1 MADGSAKSARPTGD
15 TVKRALAR
23 IDELERELATLRA
36 ADDPVAIVGIG
47 CRFPGAEG
55 PDAFWRMLVTGTD
68 ATGPVPADR
77 WTAEAFYDAD
87 PSAAGRSYARAGGYL
102 ARSPEEFDAAAFGI
116 MPVEAHALDP
126 QQRMLLEVSL
136 EAFEHAG
143 LAPERLKGS
152 RTGVFVG
159 LSQSDYASHT
169 VFSGAPE
176 GITAYDVT
184 GSIGSTAAGRLSY
197 VWDLR
202 GPAVAVD
209 TACSSSLVA
218 VDMAVQALRRQE
230 ADTALAGGV
239 NVILGPETGICFSRM
254 QALSPDGTCKTFA
267 ADADGFARAEGCG
280 LVVLKRLSD
289 AQRDGDRV
297 LGVIRATCVN
307 QDGRSNGLTAP
318 SVEAQ
323 KALLAE
329 SLSRAGLNSTDI
341 GYLEAHGTGT
351 PLGDPIEIE
360 AVEAVLLK
368 DRPKTAPLVVGS
380 VKTNIGHAETAA
392 GIAGLIKAVLA
403 LGHETIPPHLH
414 CDTPSP
420 HIPWDRLPLT
430 VPREAVSWP
439 RGASPRRAGVSS
451 FGFGG
456 TNVHVIVEEAPPVPP
471 AEDIAPGPAALCLSA
486 RTPEGL
492 AALSARWVEWL
503 AANPDLPAP
512 AIATAALRE
521 RTRHPHRLSVTAA
534 SPAALAE
541 ALGKAKPGRAE
552 ARPRVVFAFT
562 GQGSQFA
569 GMGADLY
576 AAEPAF
582 RKAFDAC
589 AEHFRAPLGLWLPDV
604 VFATGDEAAERLR
617 RTGLAQPAL
626 FAVEW
631 ALAALLKS
639 RGVTPWAVVGHSIGE
654 YPAAVLAGVM
664 SLADACALVAARAG
678 AMDALPEGGAMV
690 AAQADEA
697 TVRAAL
703 EKASPDGAAAIAAI
717 NAPKRVVI
725 SGEAEAVAAVVAT
738 LEADGIRSTALKV
751 SHAFHSPRMDA
762 ALPAVEAAAQGVTL
776 KAPRLPFASTLTGDA
791 SADLTA
797 AGYWSRQLRAPV
809 RFADACAHLAD
820 QGATLFLEVG
830 PGPVLTMLGPQAT
843 PGTPWTAC
851 LERGKD
857 GPARFA
863 EALGRLFVHGAPVTA
878 PGWGRPPTLPTLPYT
893 VFERRRFWRPR
904 TITPTP
910 TPSQPAPLPAP
921 QTPTRQETP
930 MTQTAATDAIRSA
943 LLDILRAN
951 SGLADIDPAVNLI
964 ELGLD
969 SLMLMSTRQQ
979 IAERWG
985 LEIPISDFIETLNT
999 ADAIAA
1005 HIAAHGDPATVAVAA
1020 PVQAAPAAP
1029 VQAAAPAGSG
1039 LVEWLTETIKA
1050 DAGLETVDPDANL
1063 IEVGIDSL
1071 ILMTAR
1077 QQITETFGIEI
1088 PISHF
1093 FEDLDTLRKIAAHLE
1108 ARSARLAGAPAP
1120 AAAAAREGLTCSIT
1134 ARRAP
1139 APAAAASMPAPA
1151 QVAPQMP
1158 AMPAA
1163 PAEGLPQ
1170 LFAAQLQALTTL
1182 MAQQNAL
1189 LSGQPAS
1196 PAAAPAAP
1204 APLPPAA
1211 PAPMSPATRPAT
1223 TASPAPGVSVP
1234 ASVGQPETFVPYK
1247 AIRTDE
1253 DKAAIDS
1260 LQKQHLKDLAEAYTA
1275 ITGGSKERTQRF
1287 RQFLANNRN
1296 IAGFRPSW
1304 KEMVYQLVV
1313 EHAEGSRIREVG
1325 GREFIDLTMGFG
1337 VHLFGHKFKPIHEAV
1352 AQEWTKGAPLGP
1364 MWDLAGP
1371 VAEDICAMTGMERVA
1386 FYNTGTEAVMVALRI
1401 ARTATQRSR
1410 IVIFEGSYHGSFD
1423 GILALRREKDGQPVA
1438 VPGSP
1443 GTPQS
1448 MVDDV
1453 VVLRYDDPA
1462 SLDYIRTHG
1471 PELAGV
1477 LVEPVQSRRP
1487 DMRPQAFLQ
1496 ELRAITEQTGTCLI
1510 FDEVVSGFRVHSGG
1524 AQAVFGVRADLATY
1538 GKVIGG
1544 GLPVGLVAGKA
1555 AFMDAV
1561 DGGYWRYGDDS
1572 YPTKRNTFVAG
1583 TFCHHP
1589 LVLAAMRAVLDT
1601 LKAEGPELH
1610 ERLNRKTS
1618 DLCARINRFMED
1630 NDVAIRVAN
1639 FGSLFRFFL
1648 RGDADLLFY
1657 HLIARGIYVWE
1668 GRNCFLST
1676 AHTDE
1681 DIEAVY
1687 RAVVESVEALRAG
1700 GFLPR
1705 AHAAG
1710 GQPKTAHAPALP
1722 AAPATPARAESKGLK
1737 RTPADIV
1744 KYLAPETIHRTE
1756 VSVPLPDPAEMARTR
1771 TDFSLYCFASA
1782 EDGGEE
1788 GYRILLDA
1796 AKFADINGFAAIWV
1810 PERHFHA
1817 FGGLSPNPAVAGG
1830 AIVAVTERVRLRTG
1844 CSVTLLH
1851 HPVRYAEDW
1860 AMIDRMSGGRVDI
1873 GVALGWN
1880 PNDFVFTPDNFDRR
1894 NEILPEMLDTVRR
1907 LWRGETV
1914 TFNGGKGE
1922 PVPVEI
1928 FPKPVNGDIPLW
1940 FTAPKNPDTFVL
1952 CGRQGVPLLTY
1963 LETMSVEDLA
1973 ERIRL
1978 YHAAWKEAGHPGR
1991 GYVTLMMHTLVLP
2004 DAEEARA
2011 LARPAL
2017 KKYLRS
2023 AWGLRSQLV
2032 GSLGM
2037 GLDAA
2042 DENDVEAMLDRSVDR
2057 YLDGVSLIGSPET
2070 CAEVVA
2076 TCKRIGVD
2084 ELTCLI
2090 DFGLDEDTV
2099 RRGLPHLAELK
2110 DLTQGAPDSDAPTP
2124 GKAPASK
2131 AVADKK
2137 EALAAVPFPDAPAAA
2152 LPDGRL
2158 ALSDGQKELWFLTQA
2173 TPAASLAYNEMALL
2187 TLSGPLDLDRLD
2199 AALAAVVARYEAL
2212 RITALDGTG
2221 QTVADHLDATVEVI
2235 DLTGLD
2241 EFERDAALAERLEAE
2256 ARRPF
2261 RFDAGPLWRLVA
2273 VRVGGTDWRLLF
2285 CGHHIVTNGW
2295 SIALVLDE
2303 VAKLYSDPAAAL
2315 PEPTPFSAFI
2325 AWEAGRGNK
2334 RAANAHWWKEHLD
2347 PPAPVL
2353 ALPVDYPETGR
2364 PTFTGGRVTLT
2375 LDGDALAAVRKL
2387 AGRHKATLFMV
2398 LLAGWQ
2404 GVLARLTGQER
2415 IAVGVPVSGQ
2425 AAMDRT
2431 CLAGQCSTM
2440 LPAVVDAAPDTA
2452 FADLIAAVRKS
2463 MASLYEHQEVSL
2475 AALAA
2480 EGVAVPTLSAMF
2492 NLDSVAAAPDFAGLT
2507 AEPELAPIARAKFDL
2522 ALNAL
2527 AMPRKLVLDLDYR
2540 QDLFAPDT
2548 VAAWLET
2555 LRLMLLAAAAAPETA
2570 LSALPAVAPA
2580 LLPVPEK
2587 EPVPPGLEAGCRI
2600 DDLALSPFIRE
2611 RLEQADAA
2619 TTAAARALVDA
2630 LELTADDVIRVTAT
2644 PADDMILAAWLS
2656 GACLG
2661 RISPPTIVDLPE
2673 HLLPDAADL
2682 ADVRVLLVSGA
2693 PLLAGHAGRGPSAAK
2708 RLGALRSADGR
2719 HTLAL
2724 AAIPED
2730 AARSDRVV
2738 FDRPLYPAPATA
2750 LAGTVVDGV
2759 RVRADGRLDGA
2770 APDTDAH
2777 VAAVLRLV
2785 CRDAVVE
2792 AATAWVV
2799 LEDDTTLADIRASAR
2814 DLVPPALVPAH
2825 LVPVTAIPD
2834 EARADPARVLGT
2846 PLPEADPCD
2855 AAEGDTAGR
2864 LCALWSD
2871 LLGRPVAPG
2880 DGFLELGGTSLKAAQ
2895 LLLRVKRT
2903 FGVGLALADIFAA
2916 PTPAAMAALIDGRRD
2931 APSEGPAL
2939 PAIPSAGEREDY
2951 PLSAAQRRM
2960 WMHQRMQPESVV
2972 YAVPVAVMIEGALD
2986 VDRLR
2991 DAFAAVQKRHDALRL
3006 RFTERDGEP
3015 RQIVQLSPGLPFVVK
3030 TPGEGDPETVL
3041 TEYARQLAASPR
3053 PLECATQW
3061 LAHLLPFAENRHGLV
3076 LSAHHIITD
3085 GWSLAAL
3092 LREVAGIYEAGEAG
3106 PAPTLRYVDYAAWQA
3121 DGGGIDAGDRAF
3133 WRKTLA
3139 APLPALDLPTDH
3151 DRPEQSAN
3159 PGRTAFLSLP
3169 SALAEGVRAMA
3180 AARATTP
3187 FVVLTAA
3194 VKALLFRLTEQT
3206 DQRVATPVAGR
3217 VHPDVEPVH
3226 GLFVNTVILRDHLD
3240 GTQGFGAL
3248 VDAVRGTT
3256 LAALDHAACPLDQVI
3271 ADLDLPRDW
3280 SRAPLADVLVAL
3292 HDESELRLEWGG
3304 LTLRQLPL
3312 PMEAV
3317 PFDLLFQFID
3327 TGGALDLR
3335 LDYRA
3340 DLYAPERI
3348 RLWQQR
3354 LTALLTDALAAPD
3367 KALSALDID
3376 TKPTRRR
3383 RAGSRIK
3390 L

>member
-1 MADGSAKSARPTGD
+1 MAHGSSTPARRGD

-23 IDELERELATLRA
+23 IESLEREVATLRA
-36 ADDPVAIVGIG
+36 ADDPIAIVGLG

-55 PDAFWRMLVTGTD
+55 PDAFWALLRDGVD
-68 ATGPVPADR
+68 ATGPAPADR
-77 WTAEAFYDAD
+77 WRAEDWYDAD
-87 PSAAGRSYARAGGYL
+87 PAAAGRTYARAGGYL
-102 ARSPEEFDAAAFGI
+102 ARSPELFDAAAFGI
-116 MPVEAHALDP
+116 LPVEAQALDP
-126 QQRMLLEVSL
+126 QQRLLLEVGL

-143 LAPERLKGS
+143 LSLDRLKGS

-202 GPAVAVD
+202 GPSVAVD

-218 VDMAVQALRRQE
+218 VDLAVQALRRRD
-230 ADTALAGGV
+230 ADAALAGGV
-239 NVILGPETGICFSRM
+239 NVILGPETGVCFARM
-254 QALSPDGTCKTFA
+254 QALSPDGACKTFS

-289 AQRDGDRV
+289 AQAAGDRV

-318 SVEAQ
+318 NGEAQ

-329 SLSRAGLNSTDI
+329 TLVRAGLAPADI

-351 PLGDPIEIE
+351 PLGDPIEVE

-368 DRPKTAPLVVGS
+368 DRPADAPLVIGS

-392 GIAGLIKAVLA
+392 GIAGLIKTVLA
-403 LGHETIPPHLH
+403 MGHDTIPPHLH
-414 CDTPSP
+414 CATPSP

-430 VPREAVSWP
+430 VPRAALPWP
-439 RGASPRRAGVSS
+439 RTDTPRRAGISS

-456 TNVHVIVEEAPPVPP
+456 TNVHVIVEEAPPAPEADPV
-471 AEDIAPGPAALCLSA
+471 APGPAALCLSA
-486 RTPEGL
+486 RTPDGL
-492 AALSARWVEWL
+492 AALADRWRSWL
-503 AANPDLPAP
+503 EVHGDHPAP
-512 AIATAALRE
+512 AIAAAALRQ
-521 RTRHPHRLSVTAA
+521 RARHPHRLAVTGA

-541 ALGKAKPGRAE
+541 ALGSARPGKAE

-562 GQGSQFA
+562 GQGSQTL
-569 GMGADLY
+569 GMGQDLY
-576 AAEPAF
+576 DAEPAF
-582 RKAFDAC
+582 RAAFDAC
-589 AEHFRAPLGLWLPDV
+589 AEAFRAPLGLWLPDA
-604 VFATGDEAAERLR
+604 VFASGDEAAARLT

-631 ALAALLKS
+631 ALTALLKHW
-639 RGVTPWAVVGHSIGE
+639 GVTPWAVVGHSIGE

-664 SLADACALVAARAG
+664 RLEDACALVAARAA
-678 AMDALPEGGAMV
+678 AMDALPDGGAMIAV
-690 AAQADEA
+690 QADEP
-697 TVRAAL
+697 TVSALLSTAA
-703 EKASPDGAAAIAAI
+703 PDGSAVIAAV
-717 NAPKRVVI
+717 NAPKRVVV
-725 SGEAEAVAAVVAT
+725 SGTESAVAAVRAA
-738 LEADGIRSTALKV
+738 LEAKGIKSTALKV
-751 SHAFHSPRMDA
+751 SHAFHAPAMDP
-762 ALPAVEAAAQGVTL
+762 ALSAVEAAARAIPL
-776 KAPRLPFASTLTGDA
+776 AAPRLPFASTLTGDT
-791 SADLTA
+791 SADLTDPA
-797 AGYWSRQLRAPV
+797 YWARQLRAPV
-809 RFADACAHLAD
+809 RFADACAHLAER
-820 QGATLFLEVG
+820 GATLFLEVG
-830 PGPVLTMLGPQAT
+830 PGPVLSMLGPQAT
-843 PGTPWTAC
+843 PGTPWATC
-851 LERGKD
+851 LERDKPGAD
-857 GPARFA
+857 RFA
-863 EALGRLFVHGAPVTA
+863 AALGRLFVHGAPVTA
-878 PGWGRPPTLPTLPYT
+878 PGRGRPPSLPPLPHT

-904 TITPTP
+904 TITTFADRA
-910 TPSQPAPLPAP
+910 PSAPI
-921 QTPTRQETP
+921 PTRQEAS
-930 MTQTAATDAIRSA
+930 MTHPAATDAIRSA
-943 LLDILRAN
+943 LLEILHAN

-999 ADAIAA
+999 ANAIAA
-1005 HIAAHGDPATVAVAA
+1005 HIAAHADPARTAVAVAA
-1020 PVQAAPAAP
+1020 PAAPAM
-1029 VQAAAPAGSG
+1029 AAAPQGSNV
-1039 LVEWLTETIKA
+1039 LAWLTDTIKA

-1063 IEVGIDSL
+1063 IEIGIDSL

-1077 QQITETFGIEI
+1077 QQITETHGIEI

-1108 ARSARLAGAPAP
+1108 AHGARAATPAP
-1120 AAAAAREGLTCSIT
+1120 AAV
-1134 ARRAP
+1134 
-1139 APAAAASMPAPA
+1139 PAAAPTGLACAMPQPSMTAAPVPAPTLAEAPSMPAVGGGGM
-1151 QVAPQMP
+1151 Q
-1158 AMPAA
+1158 
-1163 PAEGLPQ
+1163 Q
-1170 LFAAQLQALTTL
+1170 LFAAQLQALTAL

-1189 LSGQPAS
+1189 MTGQPMAAPVPPS
-1196 PAAAPAAP
+1196 PAAAPAAT
-1204 APLPPAA
+1204 ALPPPTAPVAAA
-1211 PAPMSPATRPAT
+1211 PAHSAP
-1223 TASPAPGVSVP
+1223 TASLAPGVSVP
-1234 ASVGQPETFVPYK
+1234 ASVGQPETFTPYK

-1253 DKAAIDS
+1253 DKAAIDG
-1260 LQKQHLKDLAEAYTA
+1260 LQKQHLKELTDAYTA
-1275 ITGGSKERTQRF
+1275 ITGGSKQRTDRF
-1287 RQFLANNRN
+1287 RKVLANNRN

-1352 AQEWTKGAPLGP
+1352 ATEWTKGAPLGP
-1364 MWDLAGP
+1364 MWELAGP

-1401 ARTATQRSR
+1401 ARTATGRSK
-1410 IVIFEGSYHGSFD
+1410 IAIFEGSYHGSFD

-1462 SLDYIRTHG
+1462 SLEYVRTHG
-1471 PELAGV
+1471 HTLAGV

-1496 ELRAITEQTGTCLI
+1496 QLRAITEQTGTCLI
-1510 FDEVVSGFRVHSGG
+1510 FDEVVSGFRVHPGG

-1561 DGGYWRYGDDS
+1561 DGGHWRYGDDS

-1601 LKAEGPELH
+1601 LKAEGPALH
-1610 ERLNRKTS
+1610 ERLNQKTS
-1618 DLCARINRFMED
+1618 DLCGRINRYMED

-1676 AHTDE
+1676 AHTDA

-1687 RAVVESVEALRAG
+1687 RAVVDSVEALRAG

-1705 AHAAG
+1705 AHASG
-1710 GQPKTAHAPALP
+1710 GLPRTAHAPAMP
-1722 AAPATPARAESKGLK
+1722 APQAKAESKGLK

-1744 KYLAPETIHRTE
+1744 KYLQPETIHRSAVTA
-1756 VSVPLPDPAEMARTR
+1756 PLPDPAEMVRTHM
-1771 TDFSLYCFASA
+1771 DFSLYCFASA

-1796 AKFADINGFAAIWV
+1796 AKFADTNGFTAIWV

-1880 PNDFVFTPDNFDRR
+1880 PNDFVFQPDNFDRR
-1894 NEILPEMLDTVRR
+1894 NEILPDMLNTVRR

-1914 TFNGGKGE
+1914 MLEGGKGE

-1940 FTAPKNPDTFVL
+1940 FTAPKNPDTFIL
-1952 CGRQGVPLLTY
+1952 CGREGVPLLTY

-1991 GYVTLMMHTLVLP
+1991 GHVTLMLHTLVLP
-2004 DAEEARA
+2004 DAEDARA

-2042 DENDVEAMLDRSVDR
+2042 DDSDVEAMLDRSVAR
-2057 YLDGVSLIGSPET
+2057 YLDGVSLIGSPDS
-2070 CAEVVA
+2070 CADVIA
-2076 TCKRIGVD
+2076 TFKRIGVD

-2090 DFGLDEDTV
+2090 DFGLEEDTV
-2099 RRGLPHLAELK
+2099 RRGLPHLAALK
-2110 DLTQGAPDSDAPTP
+2110 DQTQDAPVPPSSGGDAPKT
-2124 GKAPASK
+2124 KA
-2131 AVADKK
+2131 ADTIK
-2137 EALAAVPFPDAPAAA
+2137 EDAATVPFPDAAASGAAA
-2152 LPDGRL
+2152 VPARLPDERL
-2158 ALSDGQKELWFLTQA
+2158 TLSDGQRELWFLTQA

-2187 TLSGPLDLDRLD
+2187 RLSGPLDLDRLD
-2199 AALAAVVARYEAL
+2199 TALAHVVARHDAL

-2221 QTVADHLDATVEVI
+2221 QRVADALEATAEVI
-2235 DLTGLD
+2235 DLTGLPPD
-2241 EFERDAALAERLEAE
+2241 SCAAALADRLDAE

-2261 RFDAGPLWRLVA
+2261 RFDAGPLWRLTVLRA
-2273 VRVGGTDWRLLF
+2273 GEADWRLLF
-2285 CGHHIVTNGW
+2285 SGHHIVLNGW
-2295 SIALVLDE
+2295 SIAVVLNE
-2303 VAKLYSDPAAAL
+2303 IARLYSDPAAAL
-2315 PEPTPFSAFI
+2315 PAPTPFSAFI
-2325 AWEAGRGNK
+2325 AWEAARTGK
-2334 RAANAHWWKEHLD
+2334 RAANAHWWKAHLT
-2347 PPAPVL
+2347 PPAPAL
-2353 ALPVDYPETGR
+2353 ALPTDWPETGR
-2364 PTFTGGRVTLT
+2364 PTFTGGRVSLT
-2375 LDGDALAAVRKL
+2375 LSGNDLTALRTL

-2398 LLAGWQ
+2398 LLAAWQ
-2404 GVLARLTGQER
+2404 GMLARLTGQNR

-2425 AAMDRT
+2425 AAMDRA

-2440 LPAVVDAAPDTA
+2440 LPAVVEAAPDLP
-2452 FADLIAAVRKS
+2452 FSDLVTAVRRT

-2480 EGVAVPTLSAMF
+2480 EGVAVPSLSVMF
-2492 NLDSVAAAPDFAGLT
+2492 NLDSLAAAPAFAGLET
-2507 AEPELAPIARAKFDL
+2507 APDTAPIARAKFDL

-2527 AMPRKLVLDLDYR
+2527 AMPKALVLDLDFR
-2540 QDLFAPDT
+2540 RDLFAEDT
-2548 VAAWLET
+2548 VAAWLDT
-2555 LRLMLLAAAAAPETA
+2555 LRLMLAAAAAAPDTA
-2570 LSALPAVAPA
+2570 LAALPGVAPTSLPLPESAEAPAGPGVATDDPA
-2580 LLPVPEK
+2580 LAAFAAKRLAAV
-2587 EPVPPGLEAGCRI
+2587 
-2600 DDLALSPFIRE
+2600 DD
-2611 RLEQADAA
+2611 A
-2619 TTAAARALVDA
+2619 TTAAAHALVDA
-2630 LELTADDVIRVTAT
+2630 LALTEADTLRVTEA
-2644 PADDMILAAWLS
+2644 PADDMILAAALS
-2656 GACLG
+2656 GARLTTDG
-2661 RISPPTIVDLPE
+2661 PATVVDLPD
-2673 HLLPDAADL
+2673 HRLPDAADL
-2682 ADVRVLLVSGA
+2682 TDVRLVLISGA
-2693 PLLAGHAGRGPSAAK
+2693 PLLAGHAARGPKAAV
-2708 RLGALRSADGR
+2708 RMAALRSADGR
-2719 HTLAL
+2719 KTLAL
-2724 AAIPED
+2724 GPIPEE
-2730 AARSDRVV
+2730 AAPSDRVL
-2738 FDRPLYPAPATA
+2738 FDTPLHPIDTGPILGAHQAQA
-2750 LAGTVVDGV
+2750 DGTLV
-2759 RVRADGRLDGA
+2759 RQRSDGRLD
-2770 APDTDAH
+2770 APAPTDNAH
-2777 VAAVLRLV
+2777 VAAVLRLL
-2785 CRDAVVE
+2785 CRDAVADGAV
-2792 AATAWVV
+2792 AWVV
-2799 LEDDTTLADIRASAR
+2799 LDDDARLADLRAAAR
-2814 DLVPPALVPAH
+2814 DLLP
-2825 LVPVTAIPD
+2825 
-2834 EARADPARVLGT
+2834 PARVPALFATVPTIPEDARTTPAAVLGD
-2846 PLPEADPCD
+2846 PRPQAGDAD
-2855 AAEGDTAGR
+2855 TSTTQGR
-2864 LCALWSD
+2864 LVALWAD
-2871 LLGRPVAPG
+2871 LLGRPVAPE
-2880 DGFLELGGTSLKAAQ
+2880 DGFLELGGTSLKAVQ
-2895 LLLRVKRT
+2895 LLLRVEQT
-2903 FGVGLALADIFAA
+2903 FGVTLALADVFSA
-2916 PTPAAMAALIDGRRD
+2916 PTPASMAALIDARRD
-2931 APSEGPAL
+2931 APAQEHGRAL
-2939 PAIPSAGEREDY
+2939 PAIPSAGTAADY
-2951 PLSAAQRRM
+2951 PLSSAQARM
-2960 WMHQRMQPESVV
+2960 WMHQRMHPDSVV
-2972 YAVPVAVMIEGALD
+2972 YAVPVAVMIDGPLD
-2986 VDRLR
+2986 TDRLR
-2991 DAFAAVQKRHDALRL
+2991 DAFAAAMARHDALRL
-3006 RFTERDGEP
+3006 RIVDRDGTP
-3015 RQIVQLSPGLPFVVK
+3015 RQVIEAAPDLPLTLE
-3030 TPGEGDPETVL
+3030 TPDSGDPETVL
-3041 TEYARQLAASPR
+3041 TDRARALAAQ
-3053 PLECATQW
+3053 PLPLDTAPLWT
-3061 LAHLLPFAENRHGLV
+3061 AVVLPFAPERHGLI
-3076 LSAHHIITD
+3076 LNAHHIITD
-3085 GWSLAAL
+3085 GWSLAGL
-3092 LREVAGIYEAGEAG
+3092 LHEVAGLYEHGEAG
-3106 PAPTLRYVDYAAWQA
+3106 PAPSLRYVDYAAWQA
-3121 DGGGIDAGDRAF
+3121 EGGGVHADDRAF

-3139 APLPALDLPTDH
+3139 APLPVLDLPTDH
-3151 DRPEQSAN
+3151 RRPESGAN
-3159 PGRTAFLSLP
+3159 PGGTAFMALP
-3169 SALAEGVRAMA
+3169 APVADGVRALA
-3180 AARATTP
+3180 AAHATTP

-3194 VKALLFRLTEQT
+3194 VKALLFRLTDQP

-3217 VHPDVEPVH
+3217 VHPDLEALH
-3226 GLFVNTVILRDHLD
+3226 GLFVNTVILRDSLTGEQAFAD
-3240 GTQGFGAL
+3240 V
-3248 VDAVRGTT
+3248 VDAVRATT
-3256 LAALDHAACPLDQVI
+3256 LAALDHAACPLDRVV

-3292 HDESELRLEWGG
+3292 HDESGQRLEWSG

-3312 PMEAV
+3312 PMGAV

-3327 TGGALDLR
+3327 TGAALDLR

-3340 DLYAPERI
+3340 DLFTPERI

-3354 LTALLTDALAAPD
+3354 LSALLAEAVATPATTIGALP
-3367 KALSALDID
+3367 LDP
-3376 TKPTRRR
+3376 KPTRRR

>member
-23 IDELERELATLRA
+23 IDALERELATLRA

-55 PDAFWRMLVTGTD
+55 PDAFWDMLVAGRD

-77 WTAEAFYDAD
+77 WTADAFYDAD
-87 PSAAGRSYARAGGYL
+87 PAAAGRSYARAGGYL

-202 GPAVAVD
+202 GPSVAVD

-218 VDMAVQALRRQE
+218 VDMAVQALRRRE
-230 ADTALAGGV
+230 ADAALAGGV

-254 QALSPDGTCKTFA
+254 QALAPDGKCKTFSA
-267 ADADGFARAEGCG
+267 EADGFARAEGCG

-329 SLSRAGLNSTDI
+329 SLSRAGLEAADI

-368 DRPKTAPLVVGS
+368 DRPKAAPLVVGS

-414 CDTPSP
+414 CATPSP

-430 VPREAVSWP
+430 VAREAVRWP
-439 RGASPRRAGVSS
+439 RGQAPRRAGISS

-456 TNVHVIVEEAPPVPP
+456 TNVHVIVEEAPPAP
-471 AEDIAPGPAALCLSA
+471 AVEDIAPGPAALCLSA

-503 AANPDLPAP
+503 TANSDLPAP
-512 AIATAALRE
+512 AIAAAALRE
-521 RTRHPHRLSVTAA
+521 RARHPHRLSVTGA

-541 ALGKAKPGRAE
+541 ALGTAKPGKAE
-552 ARPRVVFAFT
+552 GRPRVVFAFT

-589 AEHFRAPLGLWLPDV
+589 AEHFREPLGLWLPDA
-604 VFATGDEAAERLR
+604 VFTTGDEAGATLQ

-639 RGVTPWAVVGHSIGE
+639 RGITPWAVVGHSIGE
-654 YPAAVLAGVM
+654 YPAAVLAGAM
-664 SLADACALVAARAG
+664 SLPDACALVAARAK

-690 AAQADEA
+690 AVQADEA

-717 NAPKRVVI
+717 NAPKRVVV
-725 SGEAEAVAAVVAT
+725 SGEAEAVAAVVAA
-738 LEADGIRSTALKV
+738 LEAEGVRSTALKV

-762 ALPAVEAAAQGVTL
+762 ALPAVEAAAQAVTL

-791 SADLTA
+791 SADLTTA
-797 AGYWSRQLRAPV
+797 AYWSRQLRAPV
-809 RFADACAHLAD
+809 RFSQACAHLAD

-863 EALGRLFVHGAPVTA
+863 EALGRLFVHGAPVAA
-878 PGWGRPPTLPTLPYT
+878 PGRGRPPSLPTLPHT

-910 TPSQPAPLPAP
+910 STATAPR
-921 QTPTRQETP
+921 TPTRQETP
-930 MTQTAATDAIRSA
+930 MTQTAATDVIRSA
-943 LLDILRAN
+943 LLDILHAN

-1005 HIAAHGDPATVAVAA
+1005 HIAAHAEPGAVAVAA
-1020 PVQAAPAAP
+1020 VPAAPAP
-1029 VQAAAPAGSG
+1029 AAAPAGAG
-1039 LVEWLTETIKA
+1039 LLDWLTETIKA
-1050 DAGLETVDPDANL
+1050 DAGLETDDPDANL

-1093 FEDLDTLRKIAAHLE
+1093 FEDMDTLRKIAAHLE
-1108 ARSARLAGAPAP
+1108 AQGARLAGAPAAAP
-1120 AAAAAREGLTCSIT
+1120 AAAAPAREGLTCSIT
-1134 ARRAP
+1134 AR
-1139 APAAAASMPAPA
+1139 PAAVPA
-1151 QVAPQMP
+1151 QVPQMP

-1163 PAEGLPQ
+1163 PAVQAEGLPQ

-1196 PAAAPAAP
+1196 PAATPAAP
-1204 APLPPAA
+1204 ALSPPAA
-1211 PAPMSPATRPAT
+1211 PAPTAPVSTPAP

-1253 DKAAIDS
+1253 DKAATDA
-1260 LQKQHLKDLAEAYTA
+1260 LQRQHLKELAEAYTA

-1287 RQFLANNRN
+1287 RQYLANNRN

-1352 AQEWTKGAPLGP
+1352 AKEWTKGAPLGP
-1364 MWDLAGP
+1364 MWELAGP

-1401 ARTATQRSR
+1401 ARTATQRNR

-1462 SLDYIRTHG
+1462 SLDYIRAHG
-1471 PELAGV
+1471 HDLAGV

-1510 FDEVVSGFRVHSGG
+1510 FDEVVSGFRVHPGG

-1618 DLCARINRFMED
+1618 DLCTRINRFMED

-1687 RAVVESVEALRAG
+1687 RAVVEGVEALRAG

-1722 AAPATPARAESKGLK
+1722 AAPVKAESKGLK

-1756 VSVPLPDPAEMARTR
+1756 VSAPLPDPAEMVRSR

-1796 AKFADINGFAAIWV
+1796 AKFADTNGFAAIWV

-1880 PNDFVFTPDNFDRR
+1880 PNDFVFTPDNFERR

-1963 LETMSVEDLA
+1963 LETMSVDDLA

-2042 DENDVEAMLDRSVDR
+2042 DESDVEAMLDRSVDR

-2110 DLTQGAPDSDAPTP
+2110 DLTQGAPDPDAPTP
-2124 GKAPASK
+2124 GKARAPK
-2131 AVADKK
+2131 AAEKK
-2137 EALAAVPFPDAPAAA
+2137 EALAAVPFPDVPAVA

-2158 ALSDGQKELWFLTQA
+2158 ALSDGQKEMWFLTQA

-2187 TLSGPLDLDRLD
+2187 KLSGPLDLDCLD
-2199 AALAAVVARYEAL
+2199 AALAAVVARHEAL

-2221 QTVADHLDATVEVI
+2221 QTVADRVDATVEVV

-2241 EFERDAALAERLEAE
+2241 ELDRDAALAERLEAE

-2285 CGHHIVTNGW
+2285 SGHHIVTNGW

-2303 VAKLYSDPAAAL
+2303 VARLYSDPAAAL
-2315 PEPTPFSAFI
+2315 PAPTPFTAYI
-2325 AWEAGRGNK
+2325 AWEAARGDK

-2347 PPAPVL
+2347 PPAPAL

-2375 LDGDALAAVRKL
+2375 LDGEALAAVRKL
-2387 AGRHKATLFMV
+2387 AGKHKATLFMV

-2404 GVLARLTGQER
+2404 GLLARLTGQER

-2425 AAMDRT
+2425 AAMDRA

-2440 LPAVVDAAPDTA
+2440 LPAVVDAAPDSA
-2452 FADLIAAVRKS
+2452 FANLIGAVRKS

-2480 EGVAVPTLSAMF
+2480 EGVAVPSLSAMF

-2540 QDLFAPDT
+2540 QDLFAEDT

-2555 LRLMLLAAAAAPETA
+2555 LRLMLLAAAEAPETA

-2580 LLPVPEK
+2580 ALPVPVPEG
-2587 EPVPPGLEAGCRI
+2587 EPVPPGLEDGVTI
-2600 DDLALSPFIRE
+2600 DDPALSPFIRE
-2611 RLEQADAA
+2611 RLQQADAA
-2619 TTAAARALVDA
+2619 TTAAARALIDA

-2644 PADDMILAAWLS
+2644 PADDIILAARLT

-2673 HLLPDAADL
+2673 HLLPDTADL
-2682 ADVRVLLVSGA
+2682 SDVRVLLVSGA
-2693 PLLAGHAGRGPSAAK
+2693 PLLAGHAARGPNAAR

-2719 HTLAL
+2719 RTLAL
-2724 AAIPED
+2724 GPIRED
-2730 AARSDRVV
+2730 AARGDRVV
-2738 FDRPLYPAPATA
+2738 FDRPLYPVPAVSV
-2750 LAGTVVDGV
+2750 AGTMAEGV
-2759 RVRADGRLDGA
+2759 RVRAEGRLDGT

-2777 VAAVLRLV
+2777 VAAVLRLA

-2792 AATAWVV
+2792 GATAWVV
-2799 LEDDTTLADIRASAR
+2799 LEDDTTLADIRATAR
-2814 DLVPPALVPAH
+2814 DLLPPALVPAH

-2834 EARADPARVLGT
+2834 AARVDPVRGLGV
-2846 PLPEADPCD
+2846 PLPEAVPRE

-2864 LCALWSD
+2864 LCLLWAD
-2871 LLGRPVAPG
+2871 LLGRPVAAD
-2880 DGFLELGGTSLKAAQ
+2880 DGFLELGGNSLKATQ

-2916 PTPAAMAALIDGRRD
+2916 PTPAAMAALIDSRRD
-2931 APSEGPAL
+2931 DGPAL
-2939 PAIPSAGEREDY
+2939 PAIPSAGEQEDY
-2951 PLSAAQRRM
+2951 PLSAAQHRM
-2960 WMHQRMQPESVV
+2960 WMHQRMQPDSVV

-3006 RFTERDGEP
+3006 RFIDRDGEP
-3015 RQIVQLSPGLPFVVK
+3015 RQLIEPDPGLPFSTE
-3030 TPGEGDPETVL
+3030 TPAEGDPETVL
-3041 TEYARQLAASPR
+3041 TEQARTLAQQ
-3053 PLECATQW
+3053 PLDLEAAPP
-3061 LAHLLPFAENRHGLV
+3061 LRAILLPFAEDRHGLV
-3076 LSAHHIITD
+3076 LNAHHIITD

-3121 DGGGIDAGDRAF
+3121 AAGGIDAGDRAF

-3139 APLPALDLPTDH
+3139 APLPVLDLPADH
-3151 DRPEQSAN
+3151 ERPESSAN

-3169 SALAEGVRAMA
+3169 VALAEGVRGMA
-3180 AARATTP
+3180 AERATTP

-3194 VKALLFRLTEQT
+3194 VKALLFRLSEQT

-3217 VHPDVEPVH
+3217 VHPDLEPVH
-3226 GLFVNTVILRDHLD
+3226 GLFVNTVILRDHID
-3240 GTQGFGAL
+3240 GAQGFGAL

-3304 LTLRQLPL
+3304 LSLRQLPL

-3327 TGGALDLR
+3327 TGAAIDLR

-3354 LTALLTDALAAPD
+3354 LLALLMDALAAPD
-3367 KALSALDID
+3367 KALSALDVD